1 MLTDITKAYKDAG
14 GDTRT
19 LPKITKSVGGEID
32 FMIGIKYLR
41 YYAKMIFQLPS
52 GLTIY
57 ESVFQN
63 ADGGRGVMGGP
74 HKIFNNIRNYY
85 AEDNIHITYFS
96 NQYNLYRNG
105 YQVNPDISLLGFKES
120 NQMYDI
126 YNNDSENC
134 TNSSDIH
141 IIKIQKQFNQVEEV
155 GSEITYRCI
164 NCCGCK
170 TCKDHDQIEM
180 TSTEEE
186 IEQDMINQSVHVDLK
201 QRQTN
206 ANSPFMHD
214 PATKLYPNKTKAL
227 KVYNRQLKK
236 LSKQP
241 QGKEK
246 FIQSEKKLQDLG
258 HV

>member
-126 YNNDSENC
+126 YNNDPETC
-134 TNSSDIH
+134 TNSSDIC
-141 IIKIQKQFNQVEEV
+141 IIKTQKQFSQIEESS
-155 GSEITYRCI
+155 SEIMYRCMK
-164 NCCGCK
+164 CLACK
-170 TCKDHDQIEM
+170 TC
-180 TSTEEE
+180 
-186 IEQDMINQSVHVDLK
+186 
-201 QRQTN
+201 
-206 ANSPFMHD
+206 
-214 PATKLYPNKTKAL
+214 
-227 KVYNRQLKK
+227 
-236 LSKQP
+236 
-241 QGKEK
+241 
-246 FIQSEKKLQDLG
+246 
-258 HV
+258 